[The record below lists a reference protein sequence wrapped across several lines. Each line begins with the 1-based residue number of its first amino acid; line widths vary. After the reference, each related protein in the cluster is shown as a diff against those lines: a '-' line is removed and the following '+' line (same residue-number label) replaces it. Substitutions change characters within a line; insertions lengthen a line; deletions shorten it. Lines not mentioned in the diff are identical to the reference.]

1 MIGNL
6 FIPQDFK
13 EGDVS
18 LPAVLVAGA
27 MTGVKEQSYSN
38 STPATIC
45 YFSRL
50 SIHRPEIIPS
60 YNLSKTNKRSN
71 SPSSTLD
78 R

>member
-38 STPATIC
+38 STPAAIC
-45 YFSRL
+45 YLSRL
-50 SIHRPEIIPS
+50 FHTQARD
-60 YNLSKTNKRSN
+60 N
-71 SPSSTLD
+71 SLL
-78 R
+78 

>member
-18 LPAVLVAGA
+18 LPAVLIAGT

-38 STPATIC
+38 STGYDLFFI
-45 YFSRL
+45 SV
-50 SIHRPEIIPS
+50 IP
-60 YNLSKTNKRSN
+60 YIGPR
-71 SPSSTLD
+71 
-78 R
+78 